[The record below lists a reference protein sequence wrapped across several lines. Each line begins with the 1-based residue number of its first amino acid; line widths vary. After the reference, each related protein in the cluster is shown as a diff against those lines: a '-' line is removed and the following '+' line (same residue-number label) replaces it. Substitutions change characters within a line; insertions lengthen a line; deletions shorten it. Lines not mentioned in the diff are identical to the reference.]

1 VLDWPDVD
9 KLLLTGGSTLMP
21 LVRRRVLEA
30 SRLSDESIVQEQPH
44 RAVAYGA
51 ILVAERELGSG
62 SSGVPP
68 LVQRIATRDLGMRVW
83 DREKGGPGV
92 QTLIQRNCSLP
103 ATHTSVFYTTR
114 PDQTR
119 LVFEL
124 VQSKTDDEEGSSLG
138 HFSFGPIAAPRKNYP
153 VEYDLDGLVHVTA
166 RDPRT
171 GNAMEHRVEDRSRV
185 DASELEKARELVMS
199 QALNP

>member
-1 VLDWPDVD
+1 
-9 KLLLTGGSTLMP
+9 M
-21 LVRRRVLEA
+21 
-30 SRLSDESIVQEQPH
+30 QEQPH

-51 ILVAERELGSG
+51 ILAADQELGGGPSG
-62 SSGVPP
+62 APP
-68 LVQRIATRDLGMRVW
+68 LVQRVATCDLGMRVW
-83 DREKGGPGV
+83 DQEKGRPGV
-92 QTLIQRNCSLP
+92 QILIQRNSPLP

-124 VQSKTDDEEGSSLG
+124 VQSKTGEEEASSLG
-138 HFSFGPIAAPRKNYP
+138 NFSFGPIVAPRKNYP
-153 VEYDLDGLVHVTA
+153 VEVTIEYDLDGLVHVTA

-171 GNAMEHRVEDRSRV
+171 GNAMEHRVDDRSRA

-199 QALNP
+199 QAVNP